1 MIASTAFAIWTQL
14 LEERD
19 PRALL
24 LLVAA
29 FLPALYLSSFCHE
42 VGHVLLGRW
51 SGYRITSMGMG
62 LARPLIVWNWGKTR
76 VYLAWKKPL
85 QGITFS
91 LKLGPSPKR
100 WQRIASLAGGV
111 LANALLAIIAFVLW
125 VALPWGS
132 GLWFVLWVI
141 NGLNAV
147 TNLIPFKVWLGHGYL
162 QTDGAQILQTLCGR
176 ISAPTAPE
184 RVQKLEGLRGLW
196 TDIGDHL
203 MLRLHLL
210 EAAVAWKELD
220 DLEQAEALYHE
231 AEALRTEDSPWL
243 RAVTALVQFEIA
255 LGTRRYEEAA
265 AALDTAEAIYV
276 GLKYELGPFVAAWG
290 RAELL
295 LRQGDAATACQQLD
309 ALVAEAPPAARRLT
323 GTAILAARLRA
334 RAALGDAEAVQALRV
349 EHEKQWQRQ
358 TVLTRD
364 LAVRQA
370 LARFHVRREE
380 WTQAEEAYR
389 QAVGGAEQLLARFVR
404 KEDQER
410 FARCQASLLSELAEC
425 LRRQNRAE
433 EAEQVPKQFLSVEA
447 MQRRPEEV
455 QRLSNRRNLRWGVAL
470 TLLNLAVA
478 FVLVNLVI
486 VLDLWA
492 KTPAVVHL
500 HGGLSFELPPAV
512 TIQGYLRRM
521 PLYADARLGGN
532 SGLLLVL
539 LAFSPVLVGLYN
551 GARFLWARLRTRKP
565 MRTGKVT
572 LYLAGFP
579 WLAWLG
585 SFLFDFLW

>member
-1 MIASTAFAIWTQL
+1 LLFLIAVVPVT
-14 LEERD
+14 
-19 PRALL
+19 
-24 LLVAA
+24 
-29 FLPALYLSSFCHE
+29 YLSIFCHE
-42 VGHVLLGRW
+42 VGHALLGRW
-51 SGYRITSMGMG
+51 SGYIVTSMGVG
-62 LARPLIVWNWGKTR
+62 LAEPLIVWSWGKTR
-76 VYLAWKKPL
+76 VYLAWKRPF

-91 LKLGPSPKR
+91 LRLGPAPKR
-100 WQRIASLAGGV
+100 WQRIAMLGGGI
-111 LANALLAIIAFVLW
+111 LANALLAVLAAMLGYLLPGGC
-125 VALPWGS
+125 ALWWA
-132 GLWFVLWVI
+132 LFLI
-141 NGLNAV
+141 NGTMAV
-147 TNLIPFKVWLGHGYL
+147 TNLFPFKVWLGHAYL
-162 QTDGAQILQTLCGR
+162 LTDGAQILAALLGR
-176 ISAPTAPE
+176 FSAPTAPE
-184 RVQKLEGLRGLW
+184 RIQTLAGMRGLW
-196 TDIGDHL
+196 FDISDHL
-203 MLRLHLL
+203 MLRFHLL
-210 EAAVAWKELD
+210 DAAAAWKELGD
-220 DLEQAEALYHE
+220 VEQAAKLYREAE
-231 AEALRTEDSPWL
+231 AEALRTEDFPWL

-265 AALDTAEAIYV
+265 TALGTAEAIYA
-276 GLKYELGPFVAAWG
+276 GLKYELGPFLAAWG

-295 LRQGDAATACQQLD
+295 LRQGDAAGACQQLE

-349 EHEKQWQRQ
+349 EHEKQRQRQ
-358 TVLTRD
+358 TVSTRD
-364 LAVRQA
+364 LAVQQA

-404 KEDQER
+404 KEDRER
-410 FARCQASLLSELAEC
+410 FARCQAPLLSELAEC

-433 EAEQVPKQFLSVEA
+433 EADQVPMQLLSIEA

-455 QRLSNRRNLRWGVAL
+455 KRRSNRRHLYWGVAL
-470 TLLNLAVA
+470 TQLNLAVA

-492 KTPAVVHL
+492 KAPAVVHL
-500 HGGLSFELPPAV
+500 PDGQSFELPVAV
-512 TIQGYLRRM
+512 SFPNYLKRM

-539 LAFSPVLVGLYN
+539 LAFSAVLVGLYN
-551 GARFLWARLRTRKP
+551 GVMFLWARLRTRKP

-585 SFLFDFLW
+585 SFLFDLLR